1 MKNNVLLKVW
11 NTRYQRYLPILGLFF
26 AYSLFSLSADAKREI
41 HESDFQVVTQVK
53 KLKGQVL
60 DETGEPMI
68 GVSVLVKGTTVGTV
82 TDLEGNYFLEIPRG
96 KNILEI
102 SYLGYKTQ
110 DVTIGKE
117 NQLNIK
123 MVPDTQALDE
133 VVVIGYGTV
142 KKRDLT
148 GAVASVKEDVIL
160 ATPTTSVA
168 AALQG
173 RIAGLDINGSDMR
186 IRGNRSI
193 NGSNDPLV
201 IVDGVQGGS
210 WGDIPPADIKSIE
223 VLKDASSTAIYGS
236 QGANGVI
243 IITTKKPELGKMSVS
258 YNGYFGVSKLGEHP
272 DYRWGQSYYDSRKQA
287 AVNAGQ
293 WASETDDESLFG
305 SLEEYNAYKNGE
317 WTNYEDLLKHDKF
330 NYNHTVTFSGGSEKT
345 SARFSLGMSGN
356 NDYLKDSDN
365 KKYILRANIDH
376 KLTSWL
382 SAGMNLQ
389 LAYSNTNASPYTKSS
404 TTGISLGSAY
414 NEEGELVTYP
424 VGTTGYV
431 NPLIDGIGEGKYS
444 SNSYGTNLVANI
456 YVDITPF
463 KGFSYRTIV
472 NSKLTNSTSGSYM
485 DKGHSTELTST
496 QRSTATESKSNNRY
510 IEWNN
515 IVTYKFTLDKVHNF
529 GITGITAYTRSIT
542 DKMSTT
548 NYNQLVASNL
558 WWNIGSG
565 DTPTPSSSY
574 TQIQTSSYAARFNY
588 DYQGRYLLTA
598 SIRWDGASVLAE
610 GNKWASFPSVAL
622 GWRISDEPFM
632 NRTKGWIDDL
642 KLRASYGVTGNSGI
656 SAYGTQSGVVLST
669 TGLGFQDAT
678 VSHYAFSNTIG
689 NTDTKWEL
697 SHTYDIGLDASLF
710 SGRVNLAFDYYDTK
724 TTDILL
730 LRTLPTSSGNDGQFA
745 LYQNIGETRN
755 RGYEISLNTVNMLSK
770 YFTWNSTLT
779 FSRNKEKITKLITG
793 DELQID
799 NTKESSTL
807 MVGHPIKAY
816 KTFIYDGIYRSADAA
831 LAAST
836 FKDVDKTQ
844 PFAIG
849 DIHVKDLDGDGIISE
864 DKDICYIG
872 SPTPKWFASLN
883 NTFNYKGF
891 DLNVYCYMR
900 WGQYRD
906 NPAASFDP
914 SSGGGYTS
922 LNYFQPITNEGG
934 TLPMLYA
941 GRKSSDYRGY
951 QSLWYCDGSFFKI
964 KTLTLGYT
972 LPQSL
977 TRKVRM
983 DKVRIYVTASNPCW
997 IAKSDWLKHYD
1008 PEGTNREY
1016 VVGLNVNF

>member
-1 MKNNVLLKVW
+1 MKNSVVLKW
-11 NTRYQRYLPILGLFF
+11 NIHHRRISIILGLFF
-26 AYSLFSLSADAKREI
+26 GYSFLSASLYAGDRI
-41 HESDFQVVTQVK
+41 HDPLVQAITQTKV
-53 KLKGQVL
+53 LKGQIT

-68 GVSVLVKGTTVGTV
+68 GVSVLVKGTSAGTV
-82 TDLEGNYFLEIPRG
+82 TDLNGNYSLEIPAG
-96 KNILEI
+96 KTILEV
-102 SYLGYKTQ
+102 SYIGYKTQ
-110 DVTIGKE
+110 DITIGKG
-117 NQLNIK
+117 NRMDVK
-123 MVPDTQALDE
+123 MEPDTQALDE

-148 GAVASVKEDVIL
+148 GAVSSVKEDVIL

-168 AALQG
+168 TALQG

-193 NGSNDPLV
+193 SGSNDPLV

-243 IITTKKPELGKMSVS
+243 IITTKKPEVGKMSVS
-258 YNGYFGVSKLGEHP
+258 YNGYWGVSKLGAHP
-272 DYRWGQSYYDSRKQA
+272 DYRWGDTYYEARKQA

-305 SLEEYNAYKNGE
+305 SQEEYYAYKNNQ

-330 NYNHTVTFSGGSEKT
+330 NYNHTVTFSGGNEKT
-345 SARFSLGMSGN
+345 SARFSLGMSGDN
-356 NDYLKDSDN
+356 GYLKDGSN

-382 SAGMNLQ
+382 SAGANLQ
-389 LAYSNTNASPYTKSS
+389 LAYSTSDASPYAKSS
-404 TTGISLGSAY
+404 TTGISLGNAY
-414 NEEGELVTYP
+414 DEEGQLITYP

-431 NPLIDGIGEGKYS
+431 NPLIDGIGDGKYS
-444 SNSYGTNLVANI
+444 SNSYGTNVVANI
-456 YVDITPF
+456 YADFTPF

-472 NSKLTNSTSGSYM
+472 NAKLTNSSIGSYM

-496 QRSTATESKSNNRY
+496 QRSTASESKNNNRY

-515 IVTYKFTLDKVHNF
+515 IVTYKFTLNEDHNF
-529 GITGITAYTRSIT
+529 GITGITAYTKSIT

-574 TQIQTSSYAARFNY
+574 TQTQTSSYAARFNY
-588 DYQGRYLLTA
+588 DYRGRYLLTA
-598 SIRWDGASVLAE
+598 SVRWDGASVLAE

-622 GWRISDEPFM
+622 GWRISDEAFM
-632 NRTKGWIDDL
+632 NRTKGWLDDL

-669 TGLGFQDAT
+669 TGLAFQDAT
-678 VSHYAFSNTIG
+678 VPHYAFSNTIG

-697 SHTYDIGLDASLF
+697 SHTYDIGLDVTLLN
-710 SGRVNLAFDYYDTK
+710 GRINMTVDYYDTK

-730 LRTLPTSSGNDGQFA
+730 LRTLPTSSGNDGRFA

-755 RGYEISLNTVNMLSK
+755 RGYEFSLNTMNIRSK
-770 YFTWNSTLT
+770 NFTWNTTLT

-836 FKDVDKTQ
+836 FKDADKTQ
-844 PFAIG
+844 PFAVG
-849 DIHVKDLDGDGIISE
+849 DIRVKDLDKDGIISE

-883 NTFNYKGF
+883 NTFTYKGF

-914 SSGGGYTS
+914 STGGTYTS
-922 LNYFQPITNEGG
+922 FNYFQPDSNEGG

-941 GRKSSDYRGY
+941 GRKTSDYRGY

-977 TRKVRM
+977 TRKIKM
-983 DKVRIYVTASNPCW
+983 DKVRIYLTASNPCW
-997 IAKSDWLKHYD
+997 IAKSSWLDHYD
-1008 PEGTNREY
+1008 PEGTTREY
-1016 VVGLNVNF
+1016 IVGLNVNF